1 MSASKNE
8 NAVSKS
14 AASAANKGA
23 ASAANSFAALA
34 QQIAD
39 KTQGIGQSEIK
50 NNETAPVSICY
61 VNEEEKPF
69 VFSLDILK
77 SSDRAK
83 ILSILTW
90 AALNSINVLITA
102 NREIEDIV

>member
-1 MSASKNE
+1 MSAKITSANENENENENE
-8 NAVSKS
+8 NA
-14 AASAANKGA
+14 NTT
-23 ASAANSFAALA
+23 ANSFAALA

-50 NNETAPVSICY
+50 NNETAHVSICY